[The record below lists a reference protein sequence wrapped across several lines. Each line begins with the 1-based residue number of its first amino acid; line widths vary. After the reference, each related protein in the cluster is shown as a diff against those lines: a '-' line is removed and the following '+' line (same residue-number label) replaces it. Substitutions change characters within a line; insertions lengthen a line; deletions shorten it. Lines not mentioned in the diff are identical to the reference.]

1 MKYCRVDYARQFL
14 GISMP
19 KLRYMIRH
27 GYIKSS
33 KIPKSVK
40 NQRKV
45 RVFSMDELKRVK
57 KLLQEST

>member
-1 MKYCRVDYARQFL
+1 MKYCRVNYAQQFL

-19 KLRYMIRH
+19 KLRYMIRK

-45 RVFSMDELKRVK
+45 RVILMAELKRVK
-57 KLLQEST
+57 ALLSPN